1 MISTAGEGHPIAGE
15 SYPIAGEGH
24 PIAGERLPQVS
35 VGLLDSVT
43 SEQHGCEGITIA
55 SLEAGEEG
63 CEFMILI
70 L

>member
-1 MISTAGEGHPIAGE
+1 MRMISTAGEGHPIAGE
-15 SYPIAGEGH
+15 C
-24 PIAGERLPQVS
+24 LPQVS
-35 VGLLDSVT
+35 DGLLDSVT

>member
-15 SYPIAGEGH
+15 S
-24 PIAGERLPQVS
+24 LPQVS
-35 VGLLDSVT
+35 DGLLDSVT